1 MAQAALDAGAEVT
14 LISGPAAQNIPFGL
28 ELIRVRTANEMHEA
42 VLHAVKDC
50 DVLLMAAA
58 VSDFRPADVQKE
70 KMKKEGLKGSGLAL
84 NLLRNPDILG
94 DVRKLWQDSGERPA
108 VVLGF
113 AAETTDIMV
122 HGEKKLVQKG
132 LDFIVINDVS
142 APGSGFATDTNKVVV
157 LGRDGRKW
165 NLPLQGKSQVA
176 EKIIGIVSEE
186 LFKKKPAAD

>member
-1 MAQAALDAGAEVT
+1 
-14 LISGPAAQNIPFGL
+14 
-28 ELIRVRTANEMHEA
+28 
-42 VLHAVKDC
+42 
-50 DVLLMAAA
+50 
-58 VSDFRPADVQKE
+58 
-70 KMKKEGLKGSGLAL
+70 
-84 NLLRNPDILG
+84 LRNPDILG